1 MYLPESVRACMDA
14 LEAAGFACYAV
25 GGCVRDSLLGLQPH
39 DYDLCTAATPAQL
52 CAVFCERKLVLA
64 GQKHGTVGVVM
75 PDGVVEITTFRT
87 EGAYRDCRHP
97 NWVSFVGRVEDDLAR
112 RDFTVNAMAYSPTRG
127 LVDPFNGQADL
138 KNRVLR
144 AVGEPERRFEEDAL
158 RILRGVRFSVR
169 YRLMPDAPTERA
181 MLSCRARM
189 DMLARERVFE
199 ELCKLLP
206 LVEAEP
212 LLRFAPIVTQAVP
225 ELAPTVG
232 FDQRSPHHA
241 YPLYTHIAFVT
252 AAVPPTLPLRLAA
265 LLHDVGKPAVFRLDE
280 TGRGHFP
287 DHALVGA
294 EMADAALRRLKAP
307 NALRERVV
315 TLIRAHMT
323 PLQPDERLLRRRLA
337 RYGEETVRDLLALQR
352 ADFGSKGTGKPD
364 EAAQFDRVQALLDKI
379 LAQGVCRN
387 VTELA
392 ISGKDLIAMGY
403 APGVQLGQC
412 LAWLLECVQAQ
423 TVANTPQALQ
433 DAARRFFSERC

>member
-1 MYLPESVRACMDA
+1 MMYLPESVRACMDT

-25 GGCVRDSLLGLQPH
+25 GGCVRDSLLGLTPH

-52 CAVFCERKLVLA
+52 RAVFCERKLVLA
-64 GQKHGTVGVVM
+64 GEKHGTVGVVA

-97 NWVSFVGRVEDDLAR
+97 NYVAFVGRVEDDLAR

-127 LVDPFNGQADL
+127 LVDPYRGQADL

-158 RILRGVRFSVR
+158 RILRGVRFAVR
-169 YRLMPDAPTERA
+169 YRLTPDVPTERA

-189 DMLARERVFE
+189 DNLARERVLE

-206 LVEAEP
+206 LVEAED

-252 AAVPPTLPLRLAA
+252 AAVPPTLPLRFAA
-265 LLHDVGKPAVFRLDE
+265 LLHDIGKPDVFYLDE

-287 DHALVGA
+287 DHAGVGA
-294 EMADAALRRLKAP
+294 QMADVALRRLKAP
-307 NALRERVV
+307 NALREQVV

-323 PLQPDERLLRRRLA
+323 PLPPDERLLRRRLA
-337 RYGEETVRDLLALQR
+337 RYGEETVRDLLVLQR

-364 EAAQFDRVQALLDKI
+364 EAVQFDCVQALLDEI
-379 LAQGVCRN
+379 LAEGVCRN
-387 VTELA
+387 VTDLA

-403 APGVQLGQC
+403 APGVQLGRC
-412 LAWLLECVQAQ
+412 LSWLLECVQAQ
-423 TVANTPQALQ
+423 TLDNTPQALQ
-433 DAARRFFSERC
+433 DAANRFFSE